1 MSAIPQVSCD
11 WQAGFLQVL
20 PTIQSQARIRFRKLS
35 ANRREDAIQEA
46 IASAC
51 ASYQR
56 LAAQGKLHAA
66 HPSTLANFAVNF
78 VRNGRHVGGMQDRAR
93 DVMSPACQKRRGIRI
108 VSADANPA
116 GHGTDGWRQIVIADR
131 RASIPDVA
139 CFRVDF
145 AEFLKILNRRD
156 RKIISALSAGETT
169 SGVAERFRIS
179 PGRVS
184 QLRRRYE
191 RDWCVFQGEAA

>member
-1 MSAIPQVSCD
+1 MSTIAHVSSD
-11 WQAGFLQVL
+11 WQTGFLSVL
-20 PTIQSQARIRFRKLS
+20 PAIQTQARIRFRKLP
-35 ANRREDAIQEA
+35 ARTREDAVQEA

-56 LAAQGKLHAA
+56 LAAKGKLHAA
-66 HPSTLANFAVNF
+66 HASTLANFAVNF
-78 VRNGRHVGGMQDRAR
+78 VRNGRHVGGRQDAAR
-93 DVMSPACQKRRGIRI
+93 DVMSPACQKRRGICI
-108 VSADANPA
+108 VSASPA
-116 GHGTDGWRQIVIADR
+116 GYGTDGWQQIVIADR
-131 RASIPDVA
+131 KASIPDVA

-169 SGVAERFRIS
+169 SGVAEQFRIT